1 MDQITTTLE
10 EYLRLNAINAFTTGE
25 WLNLPE
31 DSDFDDRV
39 FEWFIWTEHLSYD
52 QLTPEQ
58 LLEAQNVW
66 DNSTSKNLGPQRRLE
81 QRWLL
86 RQFCVNIFK
95 RFEDEMQQLYN
106 DFRQNN
112 WKGAESFFCL
122 KV

>member
-112 WKGAESFFCL
+112 
-122 KV
+122 